1 MNRGNLRGYSYAFG
15 ASFALAASFIFSK
28 AALNLIDMIH
38 FGFIWFGFGM
48 ILNFA
53 WMIFRKG
60 FRFTSGMRRPTL
72 ITALIIAIVE
82 GAATGLFYVAIQKME
97 NPAVVSFIGNLGP
110 VLVTLMGI
118 TLLREKYSLL
128 QLFGILLTLAGV
140 FALSFNRG
148 TELSSFFQPGAIY
161 VLLAAVLFSGATI
174 FARWKREDLDPE
186 LMSSIRSALLFVFFG
201 ILLTGNGF
209 DRAIPSGVW
218 LYLLAGSFLETLIT
232 IVFAYQALRYIE
244 AARTSLIISLKGL
257 WVLAGAFLFLDVF
270 PQNYE
275 LIGGMASLTG
285 VILLSLPGRRSK
297 I

>member
-1 MNRGNLRGYSYAFG
+1 MNRENLRGYSYAFG
-15 ASFALAASFIFSK
+15 ASFVLAASFIFSK
-28 AALNLIDMIH
+28 AALNVIDMIR

-48 ILNFA
+48 VLNFL
-53 WMIFRKG
+53 WMVIRKG
-60 FRFTSGMRRPTL
+60 WRFRSGMSRPV
-72 ITALIIAIVE
+72 LIIAFIIAMVE

-118 TLLREKYSLL
+118 ILLREKYSLL
-128 QLFGILLTLAGV
+128 QLLGILLTLGGV

-148 TELSSFFQPGAIY
+148 TGISSFFQPGAIY

-174 FARWKREDLDPE
+174 FARWKREDLEPE
-186 LMSSIRSALLFVFFG
+186 LMSTLRSGLLFLFFG
-201 ILLTGNGF
+201 LLLAGTGF
-209 DRAIPSGVW
+209 DRAIPSKVW
-218 LYLLAGSFLETLIT
+218 LSLLAGSFLETLLT

-257 WVLAGAFLFLDVF
+257 WVLLGALFFLDVF

-275 LIGGMASLTG
+275 LIGGLASLTG
-285 VILLSLPGRRSK
+285 VILLSMPRKRSK
-297 I
+297 V